1 MYLYTYMQVIMENHR
16 HSQEYTLGSLTP
28 GYEAYRS
35 AHDRLVDQKVAT
47 TTEALQGI
55 YAKARGYVTRLAMI
69 LTVLEQ
75 AVEISISG
83 GEPQIWDTDITVYSV
98 QAAEAIIQHLNTQKE
113 IMMGIDT
120 GEKIL
125 GPNMILTIAILQLL
139 IDIVCLTL
147 HPRHCLWCLT

>member
-16 HSQEYTLGSLTP
+16 HSQEYTLRSLTP
-28 GYEAYRS
+28 AYEAYRS
-35 AHDRLVDQKVAT
+35 AHDRLVDQKVET

-55 YAKARGYVTRLAMI
+55 YAIARGYVLS
-69 LTVLEQ
+69 VLEQ

-83 GEPQIWDTDITVYSV
+83 GEPQIWDTDITVSSV

-139 IDIVCLTL
+139 IDLICLTL

>member
-1 MYLYTYMQVIMENHR
+1 
-16 HSQEYTLGSLTP
+16 
-28 GYEAYRS
+28 
-35 AHDRLVDQKVAT
+35 
-47 TTEALQGI
+47 
-55 YAKARGYVTRLAMI
+55 MI

-83 GEPQIWDTDITVYSV
+83 GEPQIWDTDITVSSV

-125 GPNMILTIAILQLL
+125 GPNIILTIAVQLILQL
-139 IDIVCLTL
+139 I
-147 HPRHCLWCLT
+147 W

>member
-1 MYLYTYMQVIMENHR
+1 MENHR

-28 GYEAYRS
+28 AYEAYRS
-35 AHDRLVDQKVAT
+35 VHDRLVDQKVAT

-55 YAKARGYVTRLAMI
+55 YAKARGYVARLAMI

-83 GEPQIWDTDITVYSV
+83 GEPQIWDTDITVSSV

-113 IMMGIDT
+113 I
-120 GEKIL
+120 
-125 GPNMILTIAILQLL
+125 
-139 IDIVCLTL
+139 
-147 HPRHCLWCLT
+147 

>member
-16 HSQEYTLGSLTP
+16 HSQEYTLRSLTP
-28 GYEAYRS
+28 AYEAYRS

-55 YAKARGYVTRLAMI
+55 YAIARGYVLS
-69 LTVLEQ
+69 VLEQ

-83 GEPQIWDTDITVYSV
+83 GEPQIWDTDITVSSV

-120 GEKIL
+120 GKIL

-139 IDIVCLTL
+139 IDLICLKL